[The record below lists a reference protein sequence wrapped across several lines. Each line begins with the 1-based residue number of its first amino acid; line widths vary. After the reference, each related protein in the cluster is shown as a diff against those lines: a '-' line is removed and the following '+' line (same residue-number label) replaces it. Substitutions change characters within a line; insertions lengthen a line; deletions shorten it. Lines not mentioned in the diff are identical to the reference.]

1 MCWLKFG
8 IKLLDDQKTDSEDN
22 NEKAWNH
29 KTHSRKTRKSPIIYN
44 SCPVT
49 CHGLAENN
57 KRLGSEI
64 RELIAFSLSLKCFV
78 LCLIYKGCCK
88 QN

>member
-29 KTHSRKTRKSPIIYN
+29 KTHSRKTKKSPIIYN

-49 CHGLAENN
+49 CHGWAENN
-57 KRLGSEI
+57 TILGSEI
-64 RELIAFSLSLKCFV
+64 RELIAWSLSLKFNLLCVVSEIYV
-78 LCLIYKGCCK
+78 LM
-88 QN
+88 